1 MKAGLGRRT
10 LLLGGVGM
18 AGAALAACGASSSG
32 SGNAPSATVDNTPK
46 IQVKQGTTLQW
57 MYWSSPGPWLEAN
70 QKEATEFEKLN
81 TKYALKIE
89 QMNVPSGQPFLDKL
103 NSLLAGG

>member
-10 LLLGGVGM
+10 LLLGGAGM
-18 AGAALAACGASSSG
+18 EGAALAACGASSSG
-32 SGNAPSATVDNTPK
+32 STTTAPVATVDNTPK
-46 IQVKQGTTLQW
+46 IQVKQGSTLQW

-70 QKEATEFEKLN
+70 QKEAAEFEKLN
-81 TKYALKIE
+81 TKFALKIE

-103 NSLLAGG
+103 